1 MTASDLDAPMTQ
13 SFSERHGYQISEP
26 DITIREEAPADLRSY
41 LVDAACAT
49 GYSEH
54 DLRRLAFEVL
64 RVPADPDAW
73 SPAWVGADVRNRLDE
88 CDWFQV
94 YDVIE
99 ALCTD
104 TTSNIPV
111 AVLNGFARDMNW
123 YFRANGI
130 GWQIVDGKV
139 EVRGAEMLE
148 RNLRGALNE
157 LEATHRNTAFGE
169 LSEAVRDLSRRP
181 EPDVTGAIQHA
192 ATAMECVARDATGDS
207 NATLGAI
214 LKHHGE
220 LIPKPLD
227 VAVDKAWGYASD
239 RARHMR
245 EGETPSHREAELIV
259 AISSAVIRYLV
270 RDEVT

>member
-1 MTASDLDAPMTQ
+1 MVQ
-13 SFSERHGYQISEP
+13 SFSERHGYQSPEP
-26 DITIREEAPADLRSY
+26 DITIREDAPADLRSY
-41 LVDAACAT
+41 LVDAACAA

-73 SPAWVGADVRNRLDE
+73 SPPYVGADVRNRLDA

-99 ALCTD
+99 VLCTD
-104 TTSNIPV
+104 TTSSMP
-111 AVLNGFARDMNW
+111 ATDPSGFARNMNW

-139 EVRGAEMLE
+139 EVRGAGLLE
-148 RNLRGALNE
+148 RDLRGALSE
-157 LEATHRNTAFGE
+157 LEATRRDTAFGE
-169 LSEAVRDLSRRP
+169 LTEAVRDLSRRP
-181 EPDVTGAIQHA
+181 DPDLTGAIQHA
-192 ATAMECVARDATGDS
+192 ATAMECVARDVVGNS
-207 NATLGAI
+207 NATLGDI
-214 LKHHGE
+214 LKRHDR

-227 VAVDKAWGYASD
+227 AGVGKVWGYASD

-245 EGETPSHREAELIV
+245 EGETPSYREAELIV

-270 RDEVT
+270 RDEVA